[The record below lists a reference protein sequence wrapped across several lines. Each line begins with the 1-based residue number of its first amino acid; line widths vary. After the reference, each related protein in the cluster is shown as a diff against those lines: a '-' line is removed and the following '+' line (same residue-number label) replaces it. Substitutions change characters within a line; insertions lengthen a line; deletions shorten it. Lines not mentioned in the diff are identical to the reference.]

1 MYLCVSVFIHCF
13 CQLPS
18 AVRLPPLPLLSSP
31 PGANYLLVAFKLAKD
46 SSIWKWSSVQG
57 LWSVQRKEGIRP
69 FGCKMGNLEPSHRES
84 FFHSACLWIFI
95 FHIVHSRC
103 CSSDTPGHAGSHIFI
118 DLAPCLQRAVCFW
131 EKPFFGDL
139 FP

>member
-1 MYLCVSVFIHCF
+1 MGAGEQGPLGGCMYLCASVFIHCF
-13 CQLPS
+13 CQSPS
-18 AVRLPPLPLLSSP
+18 AVRFPPLPFLSSP

-95 FHIVHSRC
+95 YFSH
-103 CSSDTPGHAGSHIFI
+103 HAFS
-118 DLAPCLQRAVCFW
+118 LL
-131 EKPFFGDL
+131 
-139 FP
+139 